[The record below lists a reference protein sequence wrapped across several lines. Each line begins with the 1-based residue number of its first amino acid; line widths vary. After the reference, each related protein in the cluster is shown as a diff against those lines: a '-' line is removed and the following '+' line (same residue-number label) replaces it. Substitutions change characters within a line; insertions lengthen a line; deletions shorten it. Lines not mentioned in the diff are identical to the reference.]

1 MAKPAA
7 RRTSRV
13 IPVFCASCAVV
24 VGALA
29 LMFGLSAADASRD
42 VDSTT
47 LGIGT
52 QVSTVEDEEVTAS
65 SSSRVDVQS
74 PDGSALSRG
83 ASRSITVSD
92 PDPVIVISAVDYTN
106 SNTVAAAEQLG
117 TTDPLPTA
125 PHILPDESDGWSTGQ
140 VSGYS
145 PASCYDSEGN
155 PGHTTTAS
163 GVTLTYSS
171 LTVAMPESQSHL
183 LGSAVAIRYGETIVV
198 ATVTDTGG
206 FEGYGR
212 ALDLAPGVW
221 QAFGASSEQE
231 WGVRTVYYK
240 FL

>member
-52 QVSTVEDEEVTAS
+52 QVST
-65 SSSRVDVQS
+65 VDVQS

-171 LTVAMPESQSHL
+171 LTVAVPESQSHL